1 MRPIFVDSA
10 YYIALMNPRDSLHG
24 RAVELFNYVQTAD
37 DVTLTTT
44 DAVLVEVL
52 TRASK
57 FGPHTRRAA
66 ANLAL
71 RVADDPRVAVLPQSG
86 ALFDAGLDL
95 YRRRIDKAY
104 SMTDCISMVVCRS
117 QRIREVLTSDH
128 DFEQEGFA
136 ILM

>member
-1 MRPIFVDSA
+1 
-10 YYIALMNPRDSLHG
+10 MNARDGLHD
-24 RAVELFNYVQTAD
+24 RAVELFNYVQTASD
-37 DVTLTTT
+37 ITLTTT

-86 ALFDAGLDL
+86 SLFAAGLAL
-95 YRRRIDKAY
+95 YRRRLDKSY
-104 SMTDCISMVVCRS
+104 SMTDCMSMVVCRS
-117 QRIREVLTSDH
+117 ERIREVLTSDH
-128 DFEQEGFA
+128 DFEQEGFS